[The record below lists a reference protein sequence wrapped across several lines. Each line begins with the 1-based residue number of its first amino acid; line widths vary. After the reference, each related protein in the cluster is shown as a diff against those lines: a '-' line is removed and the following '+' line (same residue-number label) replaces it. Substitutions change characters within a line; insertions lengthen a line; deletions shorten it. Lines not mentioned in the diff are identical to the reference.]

1 MFMGKGYSCS
11 KMAVTVASII
21 NFATPKTKAELRKQD
36 ISANQNETLNMYQK
50 WHKNLSKERSKE
62 SIKVQRQ
69 LKIALGDLQQM
80 EDTNVDNLYKQQGR
94 LFYDKQKQR

>member
-11 KMAVTVASII
+11 KMAVTLASII
-21 NFATPKTKAELRKQD
+21 NFATPKTKAELRRQD

-50 WHKNLSKERSKE
+50 WHKNLSKEQSKE

-69 LKIALGDLQQM
+69 LKIVL
-80 EDTNVDNLYKQQGR
+80 DNLYKQQGR
-94 LFYDKQKQR
+94 LYDKQKQK